1 VLLALQA
8 RVALRWL
15 LLLPFGPRRH
25 LPVSYKLL
33 LTGRS
38 VLPLDRVRTAD
49 GGIQGRTHGLRLRLG
64 GASDGETVEGADGD
78 DGVVA
83 RLADRVDLTD
93 EAVDL
98 LLAVAHL
105 ARGLALAA

>member
-1 VLLALQA
+1 MLLALQA
-8 RVALRWL
+8 RAALRWL
-15 LLLPFGPRRH
+15 LLLPFSPHRH
-25 LPVSYKLL
+25 LLVSYKLL

-38 VLPLDRVRTAD
+38 VLPLDRVGSAD
-49 GGIQGRTHGLRLRLG
+49 SGIRGRAHGVRLRLRRT
-64 GASDGETVEGADGD
+64 SDGEAVEGADGD

-98 LLAVAHL
+98 LLAVTHL